1 MDPKH
6 LMQLAVILD
15 KGSITAAAESLL
27 LTQPTLTRN
36 MNTLEMQA
44 GGPLFSRSRFGV
56 KPTLLGDSLA
66 REGRAVKRTLLSAK
80 DSVAR
85 HKMGLSNLLRIGVGP
100 LIGMGISARLAE
112 RMMALH
118 PHLTITVGTAPP
130 QRALEQLIDGEVD
143 VIIAPAVYAQSP
155 VGIARE
161 LLAEDEIGVYCGPG
175 HPLAGRTSLT
185 SGELAQCDWIN
196 VGTSSP
202 FQAEQTELLAKNGVQ
217 QVRTRFATYNDGVI
231 LLDFLSLNRHMAVLP
246 GVPLMLLRDRYP
258 FFDVPLPHGK
268 SRRDLF
274 VWCRQDIRE
283 SEVIESFIHQGQALI
298 AQHRQNTSLIPPR
311 TRADSP
317 TDNRG

>member
-66 REGRAVKRTLLSAK
+66 REGRAVKRTLQSAT

-100 LIGMGISARLAE
+100 LIGMGITARLAE
-112 RMMALH
+112 RMMTLH

-130 QRALEQLIDGEVD
+130 QRALELLIDGEVD

-155 VGIARE
+155 VGIARV
-161 LLAEDEIGVYCGPG
+161 LLAEDEIGVYCGPR
-175 HPLAGRTSLT
+175 HPLAGRTDLT
-185 SGELAQCDWIN
+185 SSDLAQCDWIN
-196 VGTSSP
+196 VGTTSP

-217 QVRTRFATYNDGVI
+217 QVRTRFATHNDGVI

-258 FFDVPLPHGK
+258 FYEVPLPHGK

-274 VWCRQDIRE
+274 VWCRQDIR
-283 SEVIESFIHQGQALI
+283 SSAVIESFILQGQALI
-298 AQHRQNTSLIPPR
+298 AQHRQGAAGTGPD
-311 TRADSP
+311 TA
-317 TDNRG
+317 TDNRE